1 MMLRYAAVLV
11 AIAMMVALPA
21 TAQTEDAAEG
31 PPKVTMTADHWD
43 AAKVAAEITE
53 QTGVQVSVT
62 EWTEGSVTG
71 TLADFELEDAVS
83 SLAQAAQASWMRFYM
98 LETAPPEEPY
108 SAPELL
114 IMLEETRGAWLEG
127 LSDEQRATLFGGFRG
142 QRGGEGGP
150 GGPPGEGQPGEGQPA
165 AEGAAPPEAAP
176 AAEAEGEGAPQAEGQ
191 PGEGRPQFQRPSMEG
206 PGGAIARPPAP
217 EGAQE
222 GDRGGR
228 FGGFGNSEDPLRGLL
243 LPGRTDTI
251 TLELTD
257 APLQETLSAFTLSSR
272 FLVLADE
279 DLSGAVS
286 MQLEEAPLSEA
297 LDAIAEA
304 SGAQW
309 RTVYI
314 VSAPRQLTEEEIA
327 QREATREQRREEQF
341 NQRWAEF
348 WAMSPQQRAAEIQE
362 RVAGMERMAQ
372 RMEERRQRMANDPNA
387 DPERAAR
394 RAQRGQRRTGRMFD
408 RMVSYSTQ
416 LTPEQRLELKPLLQ
430 AMARM
435 RGGQ

>member
-1 MMLRYAAVLV
+1 MLRYAAVLV
-11 AIAMMVALPA
+11 AIAVMVALPA

-31 PPKVTMTADHWD
+31 PPKVNMTADHWD
-43 AAKVAAEITE
+43 AAKVAAQITE
-53 QTGVQVSVT
+53 QTGVQVAVT
-62 EWTEGSVTG
+62 EWTAGSVTG
-71 TLADFELEDAVS
+71 TLTDFELEDAVS
-83 SLAQAAQASWMRFYM
+83 SLAQAAQASWLRLYV

-114 IMLEETRGAWLEG
+114 IMLEETRGAWLES
-127 LSDEQRATLFGGFRG
+127 LTDEQRATLFGGFRG
-142 QRGGEGGP
+142 QRGGQGGP
-150 GGPPGEGQPGEGQPA
+150 GGPPGEDQPA
-165 AEGAAPPEAAP
+165 AEGAAPP
-176 AAEAEGEGAPQAEGQ
+176 AEGEGAPQAEGQ
-191 PGEGRPQFQRPSMEG
+191 PGEGRPRFERPSMEG

-228 FGGFGNSEDPLRGLL
+228 FGGFGNYEDPLRGLL
-243 LPGRTDTI
+243 LAGRTDTI

-257 APLQETLSAFTLSSR
+257 APLQEALSAFTLSSR
-272 FLVLADE
+272 FLVIADE
-279 DLSGAVS
+279 ELSGAVS

-348 WAMSPQQRAAEIQE
+348 WAMSPEERAAEIQE
-362 RVAGMERMAQ
+362 RVGWMERMAQ
-372 RMEERRQRMANDPNA
+372 RMEERRQQMANDPNA

-394 RAQRGQRRTGRMFD
+394 RAQRGQRRMGRMFD